1 MTSFQ
6 AISIMIAF
14 GSFNLN
20 LISLFVA
27 LLALFKTVNDKG
39 DYLGTVCE
47 NCRDSHPQKI
57 APK

>member
-1 MTSFQ
+1 
-6 AISIMIAF
+6 MIAF